1 MWHITY
7 LYVKHIVLQ
16 VIDFYYR
23 FLLDIGY
30 TGFFGYRLG
39 ILLDSRL
46 FGNGHVWDSWLEH
59 RWLSLLPLRTH
70 WVPPLSPSP
79 SQNPPRPAWVF
90 GQRWFRVTALLLALE
105 AEHPLTL
112 ASLSLPQTQED
123 SAACPQSLPQDFLK
137 TNEIKSTK
145 PSLFLGEQGD
155 EGKRR
160 EEILLN

>member
-1 MWHITY
+1 MY
-7 LYVKHIVLQ
+7 IVLQ

-30 TGFFGYRLG
+30 TGFFRYRLG
-39 ILLDSRL
+39 ISLDSRL

-70 WVPPLSPSP
+70 WVPPLSPGP
-79 SQNPPRPAWVF
+79 SQNPPLPAWLF

-112 ASLSLPQTQED
+112 ASAPSPRHKRIQHLVPSLSPRIFWRLMK
-123 SAACPQSLPQDFLK
+123 SSPQSLLY
-137 TNEIKSTK
+137 
-145 PSLFLGEQGD
+145 SLGNREMKG
-155 EGKRR
+155 R
-160 EEILLN
+160 EEKRYC